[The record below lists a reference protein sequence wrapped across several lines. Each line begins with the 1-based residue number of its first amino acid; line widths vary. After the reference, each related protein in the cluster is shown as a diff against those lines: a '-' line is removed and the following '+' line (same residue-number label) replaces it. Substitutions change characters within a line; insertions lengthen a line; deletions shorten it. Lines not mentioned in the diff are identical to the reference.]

1 MDCLTAN
8 NILSSNC
15 ALVIPLI
22 KNDITINTVGV
33 SVGVA
38 VVAAYVGRAV
48 GFIVCGAL
56 DRWIVGL
63 DVG

>member
-15 ALVIPLI
+15 ALAIPLI
-22 KNDITINTVGV
+22 KNEITINTVGV
-33 SVGVA
+33 SGG
-38 VVAAYVGRAV
+38 AYVGLAV